1 MPVGTFNRV
10 LFDEFKLLEP
20 WLTIVQLA
28 ADGLSLRQ
36 TPEQTCDIQWPT
48 IDS

>member
-20 WLTIVQLA
+20 WLTIVQLPA
-28 ADGLSLRQ
+28 VLSLRQ
-36 TPEQTCDIQWPT
+36 TPEQTCDIQWPM